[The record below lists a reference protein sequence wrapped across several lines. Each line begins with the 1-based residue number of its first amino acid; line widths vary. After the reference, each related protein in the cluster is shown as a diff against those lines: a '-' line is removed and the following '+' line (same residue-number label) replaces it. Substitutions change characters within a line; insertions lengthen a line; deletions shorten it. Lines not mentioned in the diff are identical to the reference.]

1 MIFKMGIYA
10 VVASNIIFSLS
21 MCILNARA
29 LKREAAYHQEVEKTF
44 LIPAVAAVV
53 MGVVALII
61 YFLCNLVM
69 SQNIAVIIALIV
81 AVVVYGV
88 SLLKFGG
95 LSQGDLS
102 TSKRKHT
109 AFLVSKITFGKRG
122 VCIK

>member
-1 MIFKMGIYA
+1 MRLWQC
-10 VVASNIIFSLS
+10 NIIFSLS

-53 MGVVALII
+53 MGVVALVI

-69 SQNIAVIIALIV
+69 SQNIAVIIALLV

-95 LSQGDLS
+95 LSQEEILALP
-102 TSKRKHT
+102 KWKHT